1 MWKTPPYFHTSTLP
15 YIHIPSPH
23 VACITLLFFAHQPD
37 RLREYVPGRIASKV
51 AREQLHEH
59 YFDDG
64 MNRAIFEKVASNCY
78 YPATRLIVE
87 LVNQFKGNETPFR
100 LAFGLS
106 GTLLDQAERY
116 DPGVL
121 DVFRELA
128 DSGMVELTGETYYHS
143 LAGLFGTDRSE
154 FKEEVRMH
162 SERIQ
167 TLFGVRPTVFR
178 NTECLYNDGIAA
190 TVQELGFDGIM
201 TEGVDWLLADRGRS
215 SDLVYRAPCGLPVL
229 LRNYRLSDD
238 IGYRFSNKG
247 WEAWPLSADTFASW
261 LAENRETNIF
271 LAMDYEAIGE
281 HMWEET
287 GIFEFIRNLP
297 GAVAKHPELR
307 FTTPSEAIR
316 TLPVSGEIQVDDYKT
331 ISWADAERDS
341 SAWLGNEMQQACF
354 QELKALERPV
364 KESGSPELVDTWRRL
379 LTSDHLYYLATKSP
393 IDQDVHQYFS
403 AYGSPVEGFV
413 RVYSALADL
422 ACRTGPQ

>member
-1 MWKTPPYFHTSTLP
+1 M
-15 YIHIPSPH
+15 
-23 VACITLLFFAHQPD
+23 ACITLLFFAHQPD
-37 RLREYVPGRIASKV
+37 RLREYSPGRIGQP
-51 AREQLHEH
+51 ARRQGLHEH
-59 YFDDG
+59 FFDDG
-64 MNRAIFEKVASNCY
+64 MNRAIFEKVASKCY
-78 YPATRLIVE
+78 YPATRLILE
-87 LVNQFKGNETPFR
+87 LIDQFKETENPFR

-106 GTLLDQAERY
+106 GILLDQAERY

-143 LAGLFGTDRSE
+143 LAGLFSADRSE
-154 FKEEVRMH
+154 FKEQVLMH
-162 SERIQ
+162 SERLQ

-190 TVQELGFDGIM
+190 SVQELGFDAIM

-215 SDLVYRAPCGLPVL
+215 SDLVYRAPSRIPVL

-247 WEAWPLSADTFASW
+247 WDAWPLSAETFASW
-261 LAENRETNIF
+261 LAENRERNIF

-297 GAVAKHPELR
+297 GAVAKHPQLN
-307 FTTPSEAIR
+307 FTIPSEAIK
-316 TLPVSGEIQVDDYKT
+316 TLPVAGEIQVDDYRT
-331 ISWADAERDS
+331 ISWADAERDT
-341 SAWLGNEMQQACF
+341 SAWLGNVMQQACF
-354 QELKALERPV
+354 EELKALERPV
-364 KESGSPELVDTWRRL
+364 KDSGSAELLDTWRRL

-393 IDQDVHQYFS
+393 VDQDIHQYFS
-403 AYGSPVEGFV
+403 AYGNPVEGFV
-413 RVYSALADL
+413 RVYGALAEL
-422 ACRTGPQ
+422 ACRIGRS